1 MRMRDQVPEPPNRAS
16 EMAFGLD
23 RATDESSLLLFL
35 ERFARPELLATLVPR
50 LDEQEIIAVLDQLGD
65 LMKKHLRE
73 PEYHRLFLKDR

>member
-1 MRMRDQVPEPPNRAS
+1 MNEDPTRPGRAS

-23 RATDESSLLLFL
+23 RATDERSLQLFL
-35 ERFARPELLATLVPR
+35 TRFARAELLATLVPR
-50 LDEQEIIAVLDQLGD
+50 LSDQEIIALLDTLSD

>member
-1 MRMRDQVPEPPNRAS
+1 MDNIKTEPPHRAS

-23 RATDESSLLLFL
+23 RATDERSLILFM
-35 ERFARPELLATLVPR
+35 ERFVRPELLAALIPR
-50 LDEQEIIAVLDQLGD
+50 LDDRELLALLDHLSG